1 MKSENFTI
9 KIYNPVGK
17 TKKKKQKKTGLL
29 VTTQSGYMLFLIRKP
44 FFRSQFS

>member
-17 TKKKKQKKTGLL
+17 TKKKTKKTGLL